1 MRKEIRIAG
10 FGGQGVGLAG
20 YILGK
25 AFAIYDGLEAVMTQS
40 YGPEARGGASYSS
53 IVISDHDI
61 AYPFVERPDF
71 LIALS
76 QEAYTK
82 FQPAVVHDGLIITDR
97 DLVEP
102 LNDQN
107 HLAIPATQIAED
119 LGNRIAANM
128 VMLGYFSAASRIVS
142 IQAINQSVESSVRP
156 HTTSLNLEA
165 VKMGF
170 VFAVEM
176 EVGR

>member
-25 AFAIYDGLEAVMTQS
+25 ALAIYDGLEAVMTQS

-61 AYPFVERPDF
+61 AYPFVESPDF

-82 FQPAVVHDGLIITDR
+82 FQPAVVPDGMIIIDG

-102 LNDQN
+102 CNDQK
-107 HLAIPATQIAED
+107 HFMIPATQIAED

-128 VMLGYFSAASRIVS
+128 VILGYFSATSGVVS
-142 IQAINQSVESSVRP
+142 LQAINQSVESSVRP
-156 HTTSLNLEA
+156 HTTDLNLEA
-165 VKMGF
+165 VQKGF
-170 VFAVEM
+170 DFATVL
-176 EVGR
+176 EVSR

>member
-10 FGGQGVGLAG
+10 FGGQGVGFAG

-76 QEAYTK
+76 QEAYAK
-82 FQPAVVHDGLIITDR
+82 FQPSVAQEGMTFIDH

-102 LNDQN
+102 FNDQK
-107 HLAIPATQIAED
+107 HLTIPATQIAED

-128 VMLGYFSAASRIVS
+128 VMLGYFSATSKVVS
-142 IQAINQSVESSVRP
+142 IQAIYQSVESSVRP
-156 HTTSLNLEA
+156 QTTDLNLEA
-165 VKMGF
+165 VGAGF
-170 VFAVEM
+170 NFAMEM
-176 EVGR
+176 EICL